1 MAIPKR
7 KHRKIPG
14 YSLANYKYKNDGFTV
29 EGLEDLEAALLK
41 LEKKV
46 ATKALKAALSKS
58 GRPILAAAKAKV
70 KIVSG
75 GLRASLGQRTV
86 AGKYANFASLY
97 VGTTRSESK
106 KAVELANVGRSKK
119 IRGVWYGHIV
129 ELGYG
134 RQAPQPFLRPALEST
149 QRQAVEIFAREL
161 KKGIDSVAGK

>member
-1 MAIPKR
+1 MA
-7 KHRKIPG
+7 
-14 YSLANYKYKNDGFTV
+14 SNFSYKNDGFTV